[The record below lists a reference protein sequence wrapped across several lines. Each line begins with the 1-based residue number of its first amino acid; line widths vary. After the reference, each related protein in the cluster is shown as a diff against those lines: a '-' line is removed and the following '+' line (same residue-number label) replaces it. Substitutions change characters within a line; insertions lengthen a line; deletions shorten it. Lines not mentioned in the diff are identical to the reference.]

1 MLNTENYQKKTQ
13 ILQYENEK
21 KIHIERIPDSDIFWQ
36 VNTTKVV
43 YPQKIGK
50 VRDPSLESYMGMP
63 KFLSSIFKQISAKKC
78 NFLHSES

>member
-43 YPQKIGK
+43 YPQKNRK
-50 VRDPSLESYMGMP
+50 SSRPSSGVIYGYAEISVW
-63 KFLSSIFKQISAKKC
+63 QI
-78 NFLHSES
+78 